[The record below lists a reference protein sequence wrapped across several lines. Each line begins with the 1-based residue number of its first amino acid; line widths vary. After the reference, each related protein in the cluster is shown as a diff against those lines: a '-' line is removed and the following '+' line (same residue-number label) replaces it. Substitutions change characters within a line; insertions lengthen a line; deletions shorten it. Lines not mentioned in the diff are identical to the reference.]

1 MLFWLTFRV
10 FSPTNMSDYNKIDN
24 SLNLIKETSLQTNLS
39 TDPKFEP
46 RSGGFVDRLAIRL
59 GYDIPPLNTENP
71 RSSDNYSRN
80 LFLVPSPISV
90 IYPGFSSLSPLL
102 ISLRLISYMMMSN
115 NNLPHQPMDV
125 DLPPQGCNI
134 SSIVSS
140 LLPDSNFLI
149 FCCF

>member
-1 MLFWLTFRV
+1 
-10 FSPTNMSDYNKIDN
+10 MSDYNKIDN

-125 DLPPQGCNI
+125 DLPPQGCSDDIFQRKIVAETDFMNLI
-134 SSIVSS
+134 SLESGCE
-140 LLPDSNFLI
+140 DHD
-149 FCCF
+149 